1 MEDLAGMTG
10 LTLTVMMVGVRIGGG
25 RVVEVSLVVVPQ
37 TAVVQTV
44 RVDLEMDIRMT
55 KTDDDPAVER
65 DRTTL
70 ETTPMAQ
77 VGEEEDPPPV
87 RVATVDEGLV
97 DAPS

>member
-1 MEDLAGMTG
+1 MGMTG
-10 LTLTVMMVGVRIGGG
+10 LTLTVMMVGEGIGGG
-25 RVVEVSLVVVPQ
+25 RAVEVSRVVVLQ

-44 RVDLEMDIRMT
+44 RVDLEMDINMT
-55 KTDDDPAVER
+55 RTDDDPAVER

-70 ETTPMAQ
+70 GTTPVAQ

-87 RVATVDEGLV
+87 RVTTVDEGLV